1 MTDVT
6 TDVNDEL
13 AALDATAQA
22 QLVRDGK
29 VSPIELVDAAIARV
43 EKLNPELNA
52 VIHCQ
57 FDLARRRA
65 EGDVPRGPF
74 RGVPLV
80 LKDLTAHE
88 AGQPFHEGLRIAK
101 ELGHVADSDTEL
113 VRRFKQA
120 GFVIIGRTNAPE
132 LGILPT
138 TEPEAYGPTRN
149 PWDVTRSTGG
159 SSGGS
164 AAAVAARMVPA
175 AHANDGGGSI
185 RIPASE
191 CGLVGLKPSRGRTTL
206 GPEFGD
212 VLGGLVCE
220 HVVTRSV
227 RDTAAILDAVHGGMP
242 GEPYEALPPT
252 RPYLAEVGASPGS
265 LRIGVRTR
273 APFDQVTVDPECVAA
288 TEGAGR
294 LLEQLGHR
302 VEVASPDGLDEPD
315 YVTNFIT
322 MWGAGNSWAIDWWA
336 RQLRDQLGGR
346 EIGPDDMEL
355 GTWSLVELGRS
366 VTAPQWLTAR
376 EWLQTNSR
384 RLISWWQE
392 FDLLVTPTI
401 AEPPPLLGQMVS
413 TSDNPMGG
421 LLRAA
426 GLVPFT
432 PPFNVSGQP
441 AISLPLH
448 WSANGLPIGVQLIA
462 APNRE
467 DVLIQVAAQ
476 LEAVAPWADRRPR
489 ISA

>member
-1 MTDVT
+1 MSD
-6 TDVNDEL
+6 DF

-22 QLVRDGK
+22 ELVRDGK
-29 VSPIELVDAAIARV
+29 VSPAELVDAAIARV

-52 VIHCQ
+52 VIHTQ
-57 FDLARRRA
+57 FALARERA
-65 EGDVPRGPF
+65 AGQLPDGPF
-74 RGVPLV
+74 RGVPFV

-88 AGQPFHEGLRIAK
+88 AGQPFHEGMRLAK
-101 ELGHVADSDTEL
+101 ELGHVETTDTEL
-113 VRRFKQA
+113 VSRFKRA
-120 GFVIIGRTNAPE
+120 GFVIIGRTNTPE

-138 TEPEAYGPTRN
+138 AEPEAYGATRN
-149 PWDVTRSTGG
+149 PWDLTRSTGG

-164 AAAVAARMVPA
+164 AAAVASGMVPA

-242 GEPYEALPPT
+242 GEPYEARPPA
-252 RPYLAEVGASPGS
+252 RPFAKEVGAAPGS

-294 LLEQLGHR
+294 LLEQLGHK

-315 YVTNFIT
+315 YITNFIT
-322 MWGAGNSWAIDWWA
+322 MWGAGNAWALDWWS
-336 RQLRDQLGGR
+336 RRLGGR
-346 EIGPDDMEL
+346 TIGPDDVEL

-376 EWLQTNSR
+376 EWLQANTR
-384 RLISWWQE
+384 KLVAWWQE

-413 TSDNPMGG
+413 TPDNPMGG
-421 LLRAA
+421 LMRAA

-448 WSANGLPIGVQLIA
+448 WSGNGLPIGVQLVA

-476 LEAVAPWADRRPR
+476 LEVAAPWADRRPPV
-489 ISA
+489 SCA

>member
-1 MTDVT
+1 MTD
-6 TDVNDEL
+6 EF

-29 VSPIELVDAAIARV
+29 VSPAELVDAAIARV

-52 VIHCQ
+52 VIHTQ
-57 FDLARRRA
+57 FELARERA
-65 EGDVPRGPF
+65 AGALPDGPF
-74 RGVPLV
+74 RGVPFV

-88 AGQPFHEGLRIAK
+88 AGQPFHEGLRVAK
-101 ELGHVADSDTEL
+101 ELEFVASTDTEL

-120 GFVIIGRTNAPE
+120 GLVIIGRTNAPE

-138 TEPEAYGPTRN
+138 TEPEAHGPTRN

-164 AAAVAARMVPA
+164 AAAVAAGMVPA

-227 RDTAAILDAVHGGMP
+227 RDTAAILDAVHGPMP
-242 GEPYEALPPT
+242 GEPYAAWPPA
-252 RPYLAEVGASPGS
+252 RPYASEVGAAPGS

-288 TEGAGR
+288 AEGAGR
-294 LLEQLGHR
+294 LLEQLGHK
-302 VEVASPDGLDEPD
+302 VEAASPDGLDEPE

-322 MWGAGNSWAIDWWA
+322 MWAAGNAWALDWWS
-336 RQLRDQLGGR
+336 RQLGGR
-346 EIGPDDMEL
+346 TIGADDVEI

-366 VTAPQWLTAR
+366 VSAPQWLTAR
-376 EWLQTNSR
+376 EWLQVNSR
-384 RLISWWQE
+384 RLVSWWQD

-401 AEPPPLLGQMVS
+401 AEPPPVLGQMVS
-413 TSDNPMGG
+413 TADNPMGG
-421 LLRAA
+421 LMRAA

-448 WSANGLPIGVQLIA
+448 WSSTGLPIGVQLVA

-476 LEAVAPWADRRPR
+476 LEAAAPWADRRPPV
-489 ISA
+489 SAA

>member
-1 MTDVT
+1 MTD
-6 TDVNDEL
+6 EF

-22 QLVRDGK
+22 ELVRGGK
-29 VSPIELVDAAIARV
+29 VSPLELVDAAIARV

-52 VIHCQ
+52 VIHSQ
-57 FDLARRRA
+57 FDLARERA
-65 EGDVPRGPF
+65 RGPLPDGPF
-74 RGVPLV
+74 RGVPFV
-80 LKDLTAHE
+80 LKDFAAHE
-88 AGQPFHEGLRIAK
+88 AGQPFHEGLRVAK
-101 ELGHVADSDTEL
+101 EVGFVESTDTEL

-120 GFVIIGRTNAPE
+120 GFVTIGRTNTPE
-132 LGILPT
+132 LAILPT

-212 VLGGLVCE
+212 VLGGLVSE

-242 GEPYEALPPT
+242 GEPYEAWPPT
-252 RPYLAEVGASPGS
+252 RPYAAEVGAAPGS
-265 LRIGVRTR
+265 LRIGVRTA
-273 APFDQVTVDPECVAA
+273 APFDQVAVDPECVTA

-294 LLEQLGHR
+294 LLEQLGHT
-302 VEVASPDGLDEPD
+302 VEVASPDGFDDPD
-315 YVTNFIT
+315 YITNFIT
-322 MWGAGNSWAIDWWA
+322 MWASGNTWALDWWS
-336 RQLRDQLGGR
+336 RRLGGR
-346 EIGPDDMEL
+346 VFTADDMEL
-355 GTWSLVELGRS
+355 GTWTLVELGRS
-366 VTAPQWLTAR
+366 VTAPQWLAAR
-376 EWLQTNSR
+376 EWLQVLSR
-384 RLISWWQE
+384 RIVAWWQDY
-392 FDLLVTPTI
+392 DLLVTPTI
-401 AEPPPLLGQMVS
+401 AEPPPLLGQFGS
-413 TSDNPMGG
+413 TPDNPMGG

-426 GLVPFT
+426 SLVPFT
-432 PPFNVSGQP
+432 PPFNVTGQP

-448 WSANGLPIGVQLIA
+448 WSGNGLPIGVQLVA

-467 DVLIQVAAQ
+467 DVLIQVASQ
-476 LEAVAPWADRRPR
+476 LEASAPWADRRPPV
-489 ISA
+489 SA